1 MFPISKSNLG
11 FLMVMTTNYNGV
23 KHLSVV
29 GGNKMSFEGQVESSL
44 ILTKCQFWNFWMATY
59 PFMTIEF

>member
-1 MFPISKSNLG
+1 
-11 FLMVMTTNYNGV
+11 MVMATNYNGV

-44 ILTKCQFWNFWMATY
+44 IITKCQFWNFWMATY
-59 PFMTIEF
+59 PFMTIEFL